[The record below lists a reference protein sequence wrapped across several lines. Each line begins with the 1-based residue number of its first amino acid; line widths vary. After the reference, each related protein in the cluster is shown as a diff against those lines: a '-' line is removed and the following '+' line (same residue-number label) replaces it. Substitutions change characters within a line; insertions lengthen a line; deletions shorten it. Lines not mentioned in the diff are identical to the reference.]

1 MAQRGQKRPLARRPT
16 IDENDAREAINK
28 SMAMHLQAEAFHRGD
43 LLQQLAIEHVAQF
56 RQVSS
61 KLPWGT
67 LRGRQTWG
75 SLCSGSEGAH
85 FVLAAI
91 QSALQQ
97 SGQASRGELE
107 STSQGEGTAIG
118 QDSSEA
124 MAKDPSEELLF
135 DQCFACESNAQKR
148 TWIDRVVNTQRRKE
162 QKPFGMHLR

>member
-16 IDENDAREAINK
+16 IDETDAREAINK
-28 SMAMHLQAEAFHRGD
+28 SQAMDLQAEAFHRGD
-43 LLQQLAIEHVAQF
+43 LLQQLAIEQVAQF

-85 FVLAAI
+85 FVVAAI
-91 QSALQQ
+91 QSALQ
-97 SGQASRGELE
+97 
-107 STSQGEGTAIG
+107 GTAIG

-135 DQCFACESNAQKR
+135 DQCFACESSPQKENL
-148 TWIDRVVNTQRRKE
+148 D
-162 QKPFGMHLR
+162 